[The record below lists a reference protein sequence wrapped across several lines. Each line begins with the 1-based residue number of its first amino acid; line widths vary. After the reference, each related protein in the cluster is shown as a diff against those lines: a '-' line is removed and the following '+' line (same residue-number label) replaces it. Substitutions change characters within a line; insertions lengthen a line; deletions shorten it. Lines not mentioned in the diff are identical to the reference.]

1 MMVNSEWYGF
11 NLYLHEWL
19 ILMVNVY
26 VNVLVKID
34 PMGVGPGKQ
43 SFRTIFKLVVCS
55 EFPKRKPKKTEF
67 VTHPYRYLDPYR
79 AYSRW
84 WFQTLFLN
92 FIPCTRGFMIQFDF
106 RIFFR
111 CVGSTTIYTHWNYKS
126 KKAPENRSL
135 EDDRFLFWGTFVL

>member
-43 SFRTIFKLVVCS
+43 SFRTIFKLVACS
-55 EFPKRKPKKTEF
+55 EFPKRKPKKQNSL
-67 VTHPYRYLDPYR
+67 H
-79 AYSRW
+79 
-84 WFQTLFLN
+84 
-92 FIPCTRGFMIQFDF
+92 IPIGTRIHIGHG
-106 RIFFR
+106 IF
-111 CVGSTTIYTHWNYKS
+111 
-126 KKAPENRSL
+126 
-135 EDDRFLFWGTFVL
+135 